1 MQLTVSFEVVL
12 FHFFQ
17 IAISVLSSCVT
28 IEMKTTVQ
36 HVNKVQVFY
45 IRIFSLSTLK
55 QLNLLKLTFSYQFT
69 VKMES
74 ECRQFTSFQR
84 KAVRM
89 LNHTK

>member
-1 MQLTVSFEVVL
+1 MDPLSFEVVP

-45 IRIFSLSTLK
+45 MGF
-55 QLNLLKLTFSYQFT
+55 F
-69 VKMES
+69 
-74 ECRQFTSFQR
+74 SFQP
-84 KAVRM
+84 
-89 LNHTK
+89 